1 MRNSECGIKKTES
14 LNTESLNTESL
25 KTESLKTENTQSGKK
40 MNNISSSLPPISMNL
55 DTANLSAANL
65 SAANLTEI
73 DSLKKASDAEIKK
86 VGEDFES
93 IFLSL
98 MLKEMRNT
106 ISNEEGGGMFAGEG
120 SDTYGGLFDMFMSQH
135 LASSSQL
142 GIGKA
147 IESYL
152 GNKT

>member
-1 MRNSECGIKKTES
+1 
-14 LNTESLNTESL
+14 
-25 KTESLKTENTQSGKK
+25 

-65 SAANLTEI
+65 TEI
-73 DSLKKASDAEIKK
+73 DLLKKSSDAEIKK
-86 VGEDFES
+86 IGEDFES
-93 IFLSL
+93 IFLSM

-106 ISNEEGGGMFAGEG
+106 ISSEEDGGMFSGEG

-135 LASSSQL
+135 LATSNQL

-152 GNKT
+152 GNKTSFDQ